1 VAKKKAKKKAAKKV
15 AKKKAKKAAKAVTG
29 VMVSSGGVVAAL
41 TGDKSIHDIIRRI
54 NEERANSEEKAK
66 DTFREL
72 APKLFLNCVAKVHV
86 EYDGEGD
93 SGDIQHIAY
102 IDIND
107 NDVPHALSEDDE
119 ERLKSA
125 IWPFVPSGFE
135 NNEGGFGNIYI
146 DLKNNS
152 VLCEHS
158 ERIIETNDSSKEF
171 KF

>member
-1 VAKKKAKKKAAKKV
+1 MAKKKAAKK
-15 AKKKAKKAAKAVTG
+15 AKKAVKKKPASKAARTAAAKRRDFDIARIIQSMREGQENREADAKAV
-29 VMVSSGGVVAAL
+29 L
-41 TGDKSIHDIIRRI
+41 RD
-54 NEERANSEEKAK
+54 
-66 DTFREL
+66 L

-93 SGDIQHIAY
+93 SGDIEHISY

-107 NDVPHALSEDDE
+107 EDVPHALSEEDE

-125 IWPFVPSGFE
+125 IWPFVPAGFE

-146 DLKNNS
+146 DVKNNS

-171 KF
+171 TF